1 VAPAPAP
8 PHGRL
13 NHLDAYVLPDGD
25 PNVANLNALTNKA
38 TDAVRGVDPTFLNTG
53 GRLEE
58 FTPLG
63 GDMWRVYGVRRGLTE
78 FYVDLSI
85 TGRTSPRTVNVSGTP
100 PPAGTKAVTG
110 CGKPPAQLG
119 NRELAACLGAFAD
132 ELRHRNGS

>member
-1 VAPAPAP
+1 MD
-8 PHGRL
+8 L
-13 NHLDAYVLPDGD
+13 YVLPDGD

-38 TDAVRGVDPTFLNTG
+38 TDAVRGLDPTFLNTG

-100 PPAGTKAVTG
+100 PEKTPVVTG
-110 CGKPPAQLG
+110 CGKTPG
-119 NRELAACLGAFAD
+119 EMTTRELANCLGALSD
-132 ELRHRNGS
+132 ELRKRNGSPR